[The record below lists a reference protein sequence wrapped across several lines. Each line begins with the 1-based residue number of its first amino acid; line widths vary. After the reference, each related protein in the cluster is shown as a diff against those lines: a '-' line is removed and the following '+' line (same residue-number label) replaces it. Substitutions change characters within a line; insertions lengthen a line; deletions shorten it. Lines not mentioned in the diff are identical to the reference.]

1 MGLELNSSHKPD
13 TSPCSFTGTS
23 GTMAWELE
31 EQGVHMVVMWS
42 VPYNLN
48 IYNSYFAIGVVQ
60 LTTKFSRDMLP
71 YWSDT
76 WIMLDGD
83 LLLRYEQMLNH
94 RLGRTFQR
102 GKEGESLVFKHKE
115 FFVIGMF
122 GSGYHPVLNISVM
135 PWNTK
140 DFAPSIWHKMYV
152 TSLRTVQSAYSR

>member
-76 WIMLDGD
+76 WIM
-83 LLLRYEQMLNH
+83 
-94 RLGRTFQR
+94 
-102 GKEGESLVFKHKE
+102 
-115 FFVIGMF
+115 
-122 GSGYHPVLNISVM
+122 
-135 PWNTK
+135 
-140 DFAPSIWHKMYV
+140 
-152 TSLRTVQSAYSR
+152 